1 MFIFNTATT
10 TSGVLADPADSLGW
24 LSQVKSEAP
33 DTEPFTKPSRC
44 SSWVRRPTNGCS
56 PPRTCLSAPKLGRV
70 FQGTAQLCIRE
81 P

>member
-1 MFIFNTATT
+1 MFTFNTATT
-10 TSGVLADPADSLGW
+10 TNGVLADPDDSLEW

-44 SSWVRRPTNGCS
+44 SSWVRRPMNGCS
-56 PPRTCLSAPKLGRV
+56 PPRTRLSTPGLGRV
-70 FQGTAQLCIRE
+70 LRGTAQLPSHE